1 VLLSALLVVLLSM
14 VLFPWV
20 LLPWVLLLSAVLL
33 STVLLSM
40 VLLPAVLLSMPLL
53 PPMLSPTLIPASL
66 PALLLILL
74 VVLLVVI
81 EDGNALVAVGA
92 LDEPVVAS
100 ATGSSLVLCTAEE
113 VGEADEVDSTG
124 SSDITEVVLEVDK
137 SDGKSGRPTVTAAV
151 ANAVVLPRASTS
163 AVTATTTSAFEFV
176 LNMLGSI
183 AVP

>member
-20 LLPWVLLLSAVLL
+20 LLLLAVLF
-33 STVLLSM
+33 SM
-40 VLLPAVLLSMPLL
+40 VLLPAVPLSMLLL
-53 PPMLSPTLIPASL
+53 PPMLIPTLIPVSL
-66 PALLLILL
+66 PALLSILL

-92 LDEPVVAS
+92 LDELVVGS
-100 ATGSSLVLCTAEE
+100 AMGSSLVLCTAEE

>member
-1 VLLSALLVVLLSM
+1 VLLSVVLLS
-14 VLFPWV
+14 VAPLSVV
-20 LLPWVLLLSAVLL
+20 LLSIALLPMVLL
-33 STVLLSM
+33 STMLAMLLSVLL
-40 VLLPAVLLSMPLL
+40 A
-53 PPMLSPTLIPASL
+53 ASTT
-66 PALLLILL
+66 ILL

-81 EDGNALVAVGA
+81 EDDNALVAEGA

-100 ATGSSLVLCTAEE
+100 AMGLSLVLCTADE

-137 SDGKSGRPTVTAAV
+137 SDDRSGRPTVTAAV

>member
-20 LLPWVLLLSAVLL
+20 LLLLAVLF
-33 STVLLSM
+33 SVVLLSM
-40 VLLPAVLLSMPLL
+40 VLLPAVPLSMLLL
-53 PPMLSPTLIPASL
+53 PPMLIPTLIPVSL
-66 PALLLILL
+66 PALLSILL

-100 ATGSSLVLCTAEE
+100 AMGSSLVLCTAEE

>member
-1 VLLSALLVVLLSM
+1 MLLSVAPLSVVLLSIA
-14 VLFPWV
+14 
-20 LLPWVLLLSAVLL
+20 LLPMVLL
-33 STVLLSM
+33 STMLAMLLSVLL
-40 VLLPAVLLSMPLL
+40 A
-53 PPMLSPTLIPASL
+53 ASTT
-66 PALLLILL
+66 ILL
-74 VVLLVVI
+74 FVLLVVI
-81 EDGNALVAVGA
+81 GDDNALVAEGA

-100 ATGSSLVLCTAEE
+100 AMGLSLVLCTADE

-137 SDGKSGRPTVTAAV
+137 SDDRSGRPTVTAAV

>member
-1 VLLSALLVVLLSM
+1 MLLSVAPLSVVLLSIA
-14 VLFPWV
+14 
-20 LLPWVLLLSAVLL
+20 LLPMVLL
-33 STVLLSM
+33 STMLAMLLSVLL
-40 VLLPAVLLSMPLL
+40 A
-53 PPMLSPTLIPASL
+53 ASTT
-66 PALLLILL
+66 ILL

-81 EDGNALVAVGA
+81 GDDNALVAEGA

-100 ATGSSLVLCTAEE
+100 AMGLSLVLCTADE

-137 SDGKSGRPTVTAAV
+137 SDDRSGRPTVTAAV